1 MNKMAIF
8 VEGYTEVVFVDKL
21 IWEVAEKNAVL
32 IQWRRIAGGTTCPR
46 RNVQIQAEGPHAGQE
61 HFVVIHDCGGDDAVK
76 TRMTE
81 EYPSLAGSGYS
92 KIVCIRDVYP
102 RFTPAEIPDLEK
114 GLPVFVRTKPIV
126 VDFILSIMEVEAWFL
141 AEHSHFP
148 NIDASITV
156 PAIIAACGF
165 DPVNDDMQ
173 LRPTPANDMN
183 NCYVIGGKTYEKRN
197 ALATI
202 EALDYA
208 HIYAGLIDKFPYLK
222 RLCDIIV
229 EFLNS

>member
-8 VEGYTEVVFVDKL
+8 VEGYTELVFVDKL
-21 IWEVAEKNAVL
+21 IREVAEKNAVL
-32 IQWRRIAGGTTCPR
+32 IQWRRIDGGTTCPR
-46 RNVQIQAEGPHAGQE
+46 HNYQIQAEGPQAGQK

-81 EYPSLAGSGYS
+81 EYPSLVKSGYS

-102 RFTPAEIPDLEK
+102 RFTAAEITDLEK
-114 GLPVFVRTKPIV
+114 GLPLLVRTKPLV

-141 AEHSHFP
+141 AEYFHFL
-148 NIDASITV
+148 NIDAKITV

-183 NCYVIGGKTYEKRN
+183 ACYAIGGKTYKKGN
-197 ALATI
+197 AQATVQ
-202 EALDYA
+202 ALDYA
-208 HIYAGLIDKFPYLK
+208 HVYAGLVDKFAYLK
-222 RLCDIIV
+222 KLCEIMAA
-229 EFLNS
+229 FLKA

>member
-21 IWEVAEKNAVL
+21 IREVAEKNAVL

-46 RNVQIQAEGPHAGQE
+46 RNVQIQAEGPHAGQK

-76 TRMTE
+76 TRMSR
-81 EYPSLAGSGYS
+81 EYPLLASSGYS

-102 RFTPAEIPDLEK
+102 KFTAAEIPTLETS
-114 GLPVFVRTKPIV
+114 LPLFIRTIPIV

-141 AEHSHFP
+141 AEYTHFP

-156 PAIIAACGF
+156 PAIIGACGF

-173 LRPTPANDMN
+173 LRPAPANDMN
-183 NCYVIGGKTYEKRN
+183 NCYAIGGKTYEKRN
-197 ALATI
+197 APTTI
-202 EALDYA
+202 GALDYA
-208 HIYAGLIDKFPYLK
+208 HIYAGLVGKFPYLK
-222 RLCDIIV
+222 RLCVIIA